1 MVGKAAAHGK
11 PGPPTILG
19 CSVKVSADDSKS
31 SGLSSI
37 LSAPAI
43 IGANSNYFKEQ
54 LFNLSN
60 LNIAPRI

>member
-11 PGPPTILG
+11 LGPPTILG

-37 LSAPAI
+37 LSAPAM
-43 IGANSNYFKEQ
+43 IGACSKYLCKEI
-54 LFNLSN
+54 
-60 LNIAPRI
+60 IA

>member
-1 MVGKAAAHGK
+1 MGTAAAHGN

-43 IGANSNYFKEQ
+43 GADSNFCFVKVLEYTK
-54 LFNLSN
+54 NN
-60 LNIAPRI
+60 APRI